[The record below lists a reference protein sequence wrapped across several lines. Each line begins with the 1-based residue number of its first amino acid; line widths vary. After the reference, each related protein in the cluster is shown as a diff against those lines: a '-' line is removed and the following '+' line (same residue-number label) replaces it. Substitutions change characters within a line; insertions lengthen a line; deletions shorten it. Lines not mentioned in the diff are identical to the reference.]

1 MKRTQGVTVQ
11 LAEKFIH
18 DYIKQQIIGNKE
30 ETHEK
35 CKTKQTTKT
44 TTTKSQLRNVVQ
56 PY

>member
-1 MKRTQGVTVQ
+1 MTVQ

-18 DYIKQQIIGNKE
+18 DHIKQQIIGNKE

-35 CKTKQTTKT
+35 CKTKQTT
-44 TTTKSQLRNVVQ
+44 TTKSQLRNVVQ